1 MPTITATELARNTSA
16 ILNRVSA
23 SNQIVDI
30 ERNRTIIARIVPPV
44 RTMTAA
50 EALAGLANT
59 LSPEEGAEWLK
70 DSRNEG
76 PDEFDQSVR
85 DPWE

>member
-1 MPTITATELARNTSA
+1 MPTITATALARNTSSV
-16 ILNRVSA
+16 LDRVTAHSE
-23 SNQIVDI
+23 SIEIV
-30 ERNRTIIARIVPPV
+30 RNRTVIARIVPPV

-50 EALAGLANT
+50 EAIAGLGGGLT
-59 LSPEEGAEWLK
+59 KEQAESWLR

-76 PDEFDQSVR
+76 PDEFDQSIR

>member
-1 MPTITATELARNTSA
+1 MPTISATELARNTSA
-16 ILNRVSA
+16 ILNRVTA
-23 SNQIVDI
+23 MNQSVEI

-50 EALAGLANT
+50 EAIAGLGG
-59 LSPEEGAEWLK
+59 LSKEEAASWLR

-76 PDEFDQSVR
+76 PEEFDQSVR

>member
-1 MPTITATELARNTSA
+1 MPTISATELARNTSA
-16 ILNRVSA
+16 VLDRVIAHSE
-23 SNQIVDI
+23 SIEI
-30 ERNRTIIARIVPPV
+30 ERNRSVIARIVPPV
-44 RTMTAA
+44 RLMTAA
-50 EALAGLANT
+50 EAMAGLGGGLT
-59 LSPEEGAEWLK
+59 KEEAENWLR

>member
-1 MPTITATELARNTSA
+1 MPKITATDLARNTSA
-16 ILNRVSA
+16 ILDRVIA
-23 SNQIVDI
+23 INQSIEI
-30 ERNRTIIARIVPPV
+30 ERNRTVIARIVPPV

-50 EALAGLANT
+50 EAVDGLENI
-59 LSPEEGAEWLK
+59 LSPEEGAQWLR

-76 PDEFDQSVR
+76 RTKFDQSVH

>member
-1 MPTITATELARNTSA
+1 MPTICATELARNTSA
-16 ILNRVSA
+16 VLDRVIAHSE
-23 SNQIVDI
+23 SIEI
-30 ERNRTIIARIVPPV
+30 ERNRSVIARIVPPV
-44 RTMTAA
+44 RLMTAA
-50 EALAGLANT
+50 EAMAGLGGGLT
-59 LSPEEGAEWLK
+59 KEEAESWLR